1 MIDPKLLKRIKACLA
16 LATSANEHEAALA
29 LTKARELMDAYG
41 VTEEDLAMADI
52 GNATARGS
60 RNNRP
65 AGWESILSV
74 TVCRALGVTA
84 LLDEQRDR
92 RFVGRGPAPDIA
104 AYAFLTLFR
113 HLKRARGEYIARQLR
128 RCSLARKR
136 ARADAFC
143 EGWAGA
149 VFTKIAGLYPK
160 REDDTAIEQYLAA
173 TFGQLVSTAPR
184 AASGGRTDR
193 DRWSG
198 WDQGAKVDLHHGVGG
213 SGLTPGQITHG

>member
-16 LATSANEHEAALA
+16 LAASANEHEAALA

-41 VTEEDLAMADI
+41 VTDDDLASADI
-52 GNATARGS
+52 GDATARGS

-65 AGWESILSV
+65 AGWESILSA

-84 LLDEQRDR
+84 LLDDVRDR
-92 RFVGRGPAPDIA
+92 RFVGRGPAPEIA
-104 AYAFLTLFR
+104 AYAFTTLYR

-149 VFTKIAGLYPK
+149 VFTKIARLYPK
-160 REDDTAIEQYLAA
+160 REDDAAIEQYLTA
-173 TFGQLVSTAPR
+173 TFGQLVPAGTR

-193 DRWSG
+193 DRWRG
-198 WDQGAKVDLHHGVGG
+198 WDQGAQVDLHHGVGG
-213 SGLTPGQITHG
+213 GGLTPGRIAHG